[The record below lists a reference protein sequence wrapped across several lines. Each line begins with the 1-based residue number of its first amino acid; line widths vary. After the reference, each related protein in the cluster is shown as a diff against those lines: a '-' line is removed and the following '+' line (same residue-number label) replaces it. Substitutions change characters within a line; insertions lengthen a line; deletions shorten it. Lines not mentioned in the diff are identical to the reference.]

1 MTIEAT
7 APAIPQGQSEHW
19 DRDAITALAAISV
32 ADVAAAALLWDSL
45 APRPFRGLLG
55 AVPFEAVR
63 DSGTFSADGVD
74 DSKAWRPNQWRDG
87 FNVTVGHERPVDIT
101 GNTATQLFFPT
112 SDGTAGEA
120 YRISTLAALPLW
132 WFDESLQQYG
142 TRNRLVDTTGILAAL
157 ESFRD
162 SAIARAQ
169 AEVTTLYTGATDI
182 GLWQAQTADYLKSV
196 ELATVALGVGGTGRL
211 AGDDL
216 NIASDA
222 LAFHLTKLEG
232 FARDIAAGRLN
243 QEAAEHRGGLYP
255 QSIVTGGFDDAR
267 RRSHVALD
275 FKEERNVLDPSADH
289 CETTPEFPGCADL
302 TELGWSPIGTLP
314 RPGLR
319 SCRFMCVC
327 HLEFRR
333 GPEEEN

>member
-1 MTIEAT
+1 VTI
-7 APAIPQGQSEHW
+7 APETIAPVRPVGRSEGW
-19 DRDAITALAAISV
+19 DRSAIAALAAISV

-63 DSGTFSADGVD
+63 DSGTFSGDGVD

-112 SDGTAGEA
+112 ADGTAGEA
-120 YRISTLAALPLW
+120 YRISSLAALPLW
-132 WFDESLQQYG
+132 WFDELLQQYG
-142 TRNRLVDTTGILAAL
+142 TRNRLVDTAGILAAL

-169 AEVTTLYTGATDI
+169 AEVATLYTGATDI

-196 ELATVALGVGGTGRL
+196 ELAAMALGVGGTGRL

-222 LAFHLTKLEG
+222 LAFHLTRLEG

-243 QEAAEHRGGLYP
+243 QEAAEHRAGLYP
-255 QSIVTGGFDDAR
+255 NSVITGGFDDAR
-267 RRSHVALD
+267 VRAHQAIGVATY
-275 FKEERNVLDPSADH
+275 RNILDPSADH
-289 CETTPEFPGCADL
+289 CGECPAITQ
-302 TELGWSPIGTLP
+302 LGWQPIDSLPEIGT
-314 RPGLR
+314 RVCKWN
-319 SCRFMCVC
+319 CRC
-327 HLEFRR
+327 HWEFDLSDK
-333 GPEEEN
+333 N